1 MINLLP
7 PEHKQ
12 EIRAGRTNVLLSRY
26 IGILIVAAIVLSGL
40 VAGVYLTLNGTK
52 AVAETKVAENQSRTA
67 EYQSIKSQTDSF
79 KADLS
84 TAKNILDNSVSFSK
98 LIYRIAE
105 IVPPNVVLGS
115 LALDPQ
121 TFGSSVTMDASARS
135 FDDAARLRDAFIKN
149 SDVFSNVQLQTI
161 ESSGDTSGEAGSYP
175 VKVNL
180 SVVINKG
187 ALQ

>member
-7 PEHKQ
+7 DEHKQ
-12 EIRAGRTNVLLSRY
+12 EIRAGRTNVLLLRY
-26 IGILIVAAIVLSGL
+26 IGISLVAVVVLGGLI
-40 VAGVYLTLNGTK
+40 AGVYLTLNEAK
-52 AVAETKVAENQSRTA
+52 AVAEAAVAENQSRTS
-67 EYQSIKSQTDSF
+67 EYQAVKTQSESF
-79 KADLS
+79 RADLA
-84 TAKNILDNSVSFSK
+84 TAKGVLDSSVSFSK

-105 IVPPNVVLGS
+105 IVPPNVILSS

-121 TFGSSVTMDASARS
+121 TFGSSVTMSASARS
-135 FDDAARLRDAFIKN
+135 FDDAAKLRDAFIRSN
-149 SDVFSNVQLQTI
+149 EVFSNVQLQTI
-161 ESSGDTSGEAGSYP
+161 ESSGDSSGESGAYP